1 MRFSSFAEVEGAYE
15 ISETEELAALDPHHM
30 WTPEYAESR
39 FKWRPKKP
47 LTVLVLRTYL
57 LQETVELPYRDEYGG
72 CKSWIELGEPVSV
85 DGARSRALGRGLR
98 RAGRARARGAGA
110 SRARAGRRLR
120 RAMGSG
126 AITIVLIFLLL
137 FVSWQTIYAA
147 NRDLAR
153 AKAWGALVRRSLP
166 FFALL
171 LMVLSL
177 FVVQSFGESWT
188 LVVWMATA
196 GVAVIGASLLS
207 VSPLERRANKAFRS
221 GDYARA
227 VELYRELV
235 DEKPLARNK
244 AFLGAALGAGE
255 RYEESVDLSTQA
267 IEEDPQY
274 GLAYYNRA
282 LVLQRMGKKSR
293 AIKDLEKAQ
302 ETDLPRRFRSASR
315 RMLEEIS

>member
-1 MRFSSFAEVEGAYE
+1 V
-15 ISETEELAALDPHHM
+15 
-30 WTPEYAESR
+30 
-39 FKWRPKKP
+39 
-47 LTVLVLRTYL
+47 
-57 LQETVELPYRDEYGG
+57 
-72 CKSWIELGEPVSV
+72 
-85 DGARSRALGRGLR
+85 
-98 RAGRARARGAGA
+98 
-110 SRARAGRRLR
+110 
-120 RAMGSG
+120 GSG